1 MTSKEW
7 KICKLGNIIKLIGG
21 GTPKTSI
28 SEYWNGNI
36 PWISVKD
43 FNNDNKKVY
52 VTEKTITKLGLN
64 KSATKLL
71 QKGDI
76 IISARGT
83 VGEIAVVSKP
93 MAFNQ
98 SCYGIK
104 AIPNIV
110 QDDFLY
116 YLLKNSIQYLKH
128 NTHGSVFDTITK
140 ETFEKIDIL
149 LPPLEVQEK
158 IAEVLSSLDN
168 KIELNNRINNNL
180 EQQAVALFNNYFPY
194 KINDLLPENWRIGT
208 FGEIIELHDSKRIP
222 LSGQARDQMQNK
234 IYPYYGAASLMDY
247 VDNYIFDGIYLL
259 LGEDGTVVDN
269 YGMPILQYVWGKF
282 WVNNHAH
289 ILTGK
294 NGFNVE
300 SLYLLFK
307 QTPIK
312 SIVTGAVQAKIS
324 QTNLKAL
331 SVVIPPEDLL
341 KEFNN
346 KVSKLF
352 ELIRNNKNENERLI
366 QLRDTLLPKL
376 MSGEIDVSN
385 VDIST
390 DKLYEP
396 AYESKLSS
404 EPYNPSRSFASA
416 SKNLPQEQSSCTDK
430 LSFSIMIIEYFYIKI
445 VIIIGVVNYKN
456 NTFKWSNNPV

>member
-1 MTSKEW
+1 MTSKDW
-7 KICKLGNIIKLIGG
+7 KICKLGNIIELIGG

-28 SEYWNGNI
+28 PEYWNGNI

-52 VTEKTITKLGLN
+52 VTEKTITELGLN

-83 VGEIAVVSKP
+83 VGEIAVISRP

-149 LPPLEVQEK
+149 LPPLETQEK
-158 IAEVLSSLDN
+158 IARVLSSLDD
-168 KIELNNRINNNL
+168 KIELNNKINQNL
-180 EQQAVALFNNYFPY
+180 EQQAQAIFKSWFVDFEPFGGQM
-194 KINDLLPENWRIGT
+194 PEDWRIGKVE
-208 FGEIIELHDSKRIP
+208 EIINIYDSKRIP
-222 LSGQARDQMQNK
+222 LSNK
-234 IYPYYGAASLMDY
+234 ERSEMTKKVYPYYGATSLMDY

-259 LGEDGTVVDN
+259 LGEDGTVIDDL
-269 YGMPILQYVWGKF
+269 GFPILQYVWGKF

-289 ILTGK
+289 IMTGK
-294 NGFNVE
+294 NGYNVE
-300 SLYLLFK
+300 SLYLFFK
-307 QTPIK
+307 QKNIK

-324 QTNLKAL
+324 QTNLKNL
-331 SVVIPPEDLL
+331 DVIIPAENTME
-341 KEFNN
+341 KFNKIIAPIFN
-346 KVSKLF
+346 I
-352 ELIRNNKNENERLI
+352 IRNNTNEIKILT

-376 MSGEIDVSN
+376 MSGEIDV
-385 VDIST
+385 
-390 DKLYEP
+390 DKVE
-396 AYESKLSS
+396 
-404 EPYNPSRSFASA
+404 
-416 SKNLPQEQSSCTDK
+416 
-430 LSFSIMIIEYFYIKI
+430 I
-445 VIIIGVVNYKN
+445 
-456 NTFKWSNNPV
+456 

>member
-140 ETFEKIDIL
+140 ETFEKINIL

-180 EQQAVALFNNYFPY
+180 EQQAQAIFKSWFVDKENKNRKTCKAEEYFDISIGKTPPRKEPQWFTHQNSDTKWVSIADMGNCGVY
-194 KINDLLPENWRIGT
+194 ICDTSEYLLPEAI
-208 FGEIIELHDSKRIP
+208 SK
-222 LSGQARDQMQNK
+222 
-234 IYPYYGAASLMDY
+234 
-247 VDNYIFDGIYLL
+247 
-259 LGEDGTVVDN
+259 
-269 YGMPILQYVWGKF
+269 
-282 WVNNHAH
+282 
-289 ILTGK
+289 
-294 NGFNVE
+294 FNVCLVPKDTVILSFKLTVGRIAITNE
-300 SLYLLFK
+300 MMTTNEAIAHFKTNNKTINEYLYLYLKNFNFKTMGSTSSIATAVNSKIIKAMPFIIPTNEELSIFHKITNPIFK
-307 QTPIK
+307 QIK
-312 SIVTGAVQAKIS
+312 ANQLESK
-324 QTNLKAL
+324 NLTQ
-331 SVVIPPEDLL
+331 
-341 KEFNN
+341 
-346 KVSKLF
+346 
-352 ELIRNNKNENERLI
+352 IRYA
-366 QLRDTLLPKL
+366 LLPKL
-376 MSGEIDVSN
+376 MSGEIDVEN
-385 VDIST
+385 IDIS
-390 DKLYEP
+390 
-396 AYESKLSS
+396 
-404 EPYNPSRSFASA
+404 
-416 SKNLPQEQSSCTDK
+416 TDK

>member
-7 KICKLGNIIKLIGG
+7 KICKLGNIIKLVGG

-180 EQQAVALFNNYFPY
+180 EQQAQAIFKSWFVDFEP
-194 KINDLLPENWRIGT
+194 
-208 FGEIIELHDSKRIP
+208 FG
-222 LSGQARDQMQNK
+222 
-234 IYPYYGAASLMDY
+234 
-247 VDNYIFDGIYLL
+247 
-259 LGEDGTVVDN
+259 GTVPKFAELV
-269 YGMPILQYVWGKF
+269 PIEK
-282 WVNNHAH
+282 
-289 ILTGK
+289 ICK
-294 NGFNVE
+294 
-300 SLYLLFK
+300 
-307 QTPIK
+307 
-312 SIVTGAVQAKIS
+312 IVTKGTTPTTLGFSFVEQGI
-324 QTNLKAL
+324 NFIKAESIL
-331 SVVIPPEDLL
+331 DNHSFDY
-341 KEFNN
+341 N
-346 KVSKLF
+346 KF
-352 ELIRNNKNENERLI
+352 AY
-366 QLRDTLLPKL
+366 
-376 MSGEIDVSN
+376 IDEV
-385 VDIST
+385 T
-390 DKLYEP
+390 YK
-396 AYESKLSS
+396 KLSRS
-404 EPYNPSRSFASA
+404 ILEP
-416 SKNLPQEQSSCTDK
+416 KD
-430 LSFSIMIIEYFYIKI
+430 I
-445 VIIIGVVNYKN
+445 VFTIAL
-456 NTFKWSNNPV
+456 

>member
-180 EQQAVALFNNYFPY
+180 EQQVLSLYKNTILIDLDKSGTIGDYCCVKSGFAFKSSWWTKKGLKVIKIKNIDND
-194 KINDLLPENWRIGT
+194 KINLTDCSYVSNDKLQYATDFIANGGDLLIAMT
-208 FGEIIELHDSKRIP
+208 
-222 LSGQARDQMQNK
+222 
-234 IYPYYGAASLMDY
+234 GAT
-247 VDNYIFDGIYLL
+247 I
-259 LGEDGTVVDN
+259 
-269 YGMPILQYVWGKF
+269 GKF
-282 WVNNHAH
+282 AIVPK
-289 ILTGK
+289 T
-294 NGFNVE
+294 
-300 SLYLLFK
+300 K
-307 QTPIK
+307 QTLLVNQRVGKFFLGDNPIDK
-312 SIVTGAVQAKIS
+312 LPYLYCTLKQPDIYNEIVNRGQGSAQPNIS
-324 QTNLKAL
+324 SNDIMTISCVYPNIDIIDKFNSMCKPYFQTMINHMY
-331 SVVIPPEDLL
+331 
-341 KEFNN
+341 
-346 KVSKLF
+346 
-352 ELIRNNKNENERLI
+352 ENEQLAD
-366 QLRDTLLPKL
+366 LRDMLLPKL
-376 MSGEIDVSN
+376 MSGEIDVEN
-385 VDIST
+385 VDIS
-390 DKLYEP
+390 
-396 AYESKLSS
+396 A
-404 EPYNPSRSFASA
+404 
-416 SKNLPQEQSSCTDK
+416 DK
-430 LSFSIMIIEYFYIKI
+430 LSFS
-445 VIIIGVVNYKN
+445 
-456 NTFKWSNNPV
+456 

>member
-180 EQQAVALFNNYFPY
+180 ETASNVIKCDF
-194 KINDLLPENWRIGT
+194 
-208 FGEIIELHDSKRIP
+208 
-222 LSGQARDQMQNK
+222 QNK
-234 IYPYYGAASLMDY
+234 
-247 VDNYIFDGIYLL
+247 
-259 LGEDGTVVDN
+259 
-269 YGMPILQYVWGKF
+269 
-282 WVNNHAH
+282 
-289 ILTGK
+289 
-294 NGFNVE
+294 
-300 SLYLLFK
+300 
-307 QTPIK
+307 
-312 SIVTGAVQAKIS
+312 
-324 QTNLKAL
+324 
-331 SVVIPPEDLL
+331 
-341 KEFNN
+341 
-346 KVSKLF
+346 
-352 ELIRNNKNENERLI
+352 RL
-366 QLRDTLLPKL
+366 
-376 MSGEIDVSN
+376 EV
-385 VDIST
+385 
-390 DKLYEP
+390 
-396 AYESKLSS
+396 A
-404 EPYNPSRSFASA
+404 
-416 SKNLPQEQSSCTDK
+416 
-430 LSFSIMIIEYFYIKI
+430 
-445 VIIIGVVNYKN
+445 
-456 NTFKWSNNPV
+456 